1 MKRTLL
7 AASLLLSCAPARA
20 APGPWRQFAAILWHS
35 DLPAASLALLP
46 ALGITA
52 GRVFGERGAFDPHRF
67 QQSVAPLR
75 HAGLDI
81 MVENVATDFYAP
93 YHRWQGP
100 ERPVNAAFLA
110 LLARFRADREGQV
123 WSRDPGLSDPRA
135 LAVIE
140 ARLSAHARGLEQ
152 HPALYLSLGDET
164 GIGDLSAA
172 SDLDEAPAS
181 IAAWRATLRQRVGTV
196 ASLDRAWGTHWTK
209 WNDAI
214 PMRTDDAID
223 ATGAVPAWMDFK
235 SWTDRQFARDV
246 ALGTDAVHRA
256 DAAARAGI
264 EGAQRP
270 GWGGYNYPDL
280 APAVDV
286 MEIGEVGVT
295 TLIARGFN
303 PNLIML
309 TTSAST
315 GDAEALRLWRFVL
328 LGGRG
333 VVLWDPDH
341 TIVDPSGKPEVRG
354 DWLRTT
360 LGPLSGPTGRRLLA
374 STPITDRIGVLYSQA
389 SFRMR
394 WLLDRRTEHA
404 RGLDWS
410 RRSNDTD
417 LGDSPWRN
425 ALIDLAAS
433 LGHLGRNPV
442 WIDAAHIKRLDDLDT
457 IILPQAIALPDA
469 TLAALRT
476 FAARGGRLV
485 ADIEPGQWDDTGRRR
500 ATSPLASMV
509 QRVTSFDTPALRTQI
524 EPFAAVATAT
534 GPRGDVSLFRFDQ
547 DDTIAIQ
554 RDVPGPRQEA
564 ILTIGELRCPIT
576 LEATMP
582 TILSATHKGAC
593 PTRAP

>member
-1 MKRTLL
+1 M
-7 AASLLLSCAPARA
+7 
-20 APGPWRQFAAILWHS
+20 
-35 DLPAASLALLP
+35 P

-75 HAGLDI
+75 HAGLDT

-100 ERPVNAAFLA
+100 DRPVNAAFLA
-110 LLARFRADREGQV
+110 LLATFRADRNAQV
-123 WSRDPGLSDPRA
+123 WSRDPSLSDERA
-135 LAVIE
+135 LSVIE
-140 ARLSAHARGLEQ
+140 GRLSAHARALEP

-181 IAAWRATLRQRVGTV
+181 IVAWRTSLRQRVGTI
-196 ASLDRAWGTHWTK
+196 AALDRAWGTHWTN
-209 WNDAI
+209 WNDVI
-214 PMRTDDAID
+214 PTRTDDALE
-223 ATGAVPAWMDFK
+223 ATGAVPAWMSFK

-270 GWGGYNYPDL
+270 GWGGYDYPDL

-303 PNLIML
+303 PNLVML

-341 TIVDPSGKPEVRG
+341 TIVDPSGKPEARG
-354 DWLRTT
+354 VWLRTT
-360 LGPLSGPTGRRLLA
+360 LGGLRGPIGRRLLA
-374 STPITDRIGVLYSQA
+374 STPTTDRIGVLYSQA

-394 WLLDRRTEHA
+394 WLLDRRAERA
-404 RGLDWS
+404 RGLDWT
-410 RRSNDTD
+410 RRDNDTD

-442 WIDAAHIKRLDDLDT
+442 WIDAAHIKRLDGLDT

-469 TLAALRT
+469 TLATLRS
-476 FAARGGRLV
+476 FAARGGRLI

-500 ATSPLASMV
+500 ATSPLASIV
-509 QRVTSFDTPALRTQI
+509 QRVTSSTRRRCACKSSPSPRSRPRSGPVAMCRCSASTRTTRSRSSVTSPGQARR
-524 EPFAAVATAT
+524 PF
-534 GPRGDVSLFRFDQ
+534 
-547 DDTIAIQ
+547 
-554 RDVPGPRQEA
+554 
-564 ILTIGELRCPIT
+564 
-576 LEATMP
+576 
-582 TILSATHKGAC
+582 
-593 PTRAP
+593 